1 MSKRFMPTSPRCSM
15 QALLIALKGRHC
27 LSVRGGQ
34 GRVLAASCL
43 KADAMPT
50 QAVKKSIKTKSAPTT
65 WRSNFE
71 PRKKWSRICMPGLNM
86 RQTTQPELP
95 EPWTILRGAN
105 AAAFKPAHHSYAEF
119 VCRICMPHLYAEF
132 WLHLVPAVRGLR
144 ASPVQRLK
152 EPRNPSLREKGR
164 HRMPG
169 LILMRCL

>member
-105 AAAFKPAHHSYAEF
+105 AAAFKPAHHLYAEF
-119 VCRICMPHLYAEF
+119 VCRICMPNFGSTLCRPFAGYAPRPFSVFRSREIRACARK
-132 WLHLVPAVRGLR
+132 AVIECR
-144 ASPVQRLK
+144 V
-152 EPRNPSLREKGR
+152 
-164 HRMPG
+164 
-169 LILMRCL
+169 

>member
-1 MSKRFMPTSPRCSM
+1 
-15 QALLIALKGRHC
+15 
-27 LSVRGGQ
+27 
-34 GRVLAASCL
+34 
-43 KADAMPT
+43 MPT

-105 AAAFKPAHHSYAEF
+105 AAAFKPAHH
-119 VCRICMPHLYAEF
+119 LYAEF

-144 ASPVQRLK
+144 ASPVQRLQ

-169 LILMRCL
+169 LILMRCI

>member
-50 QAVKKSIKTKSAPTT
+50 QAVKKSIKTKSTPTT

-105 AAAFKPAHHSYAEF
+105 AAAFKPAHHLYAEF
-119 VCRICMPHLYAEF
+119 VCRILAPPCAGRSRATRLARSASSGAAKSELARERPSSNAGF
-132 WLHLVPAVRGLR
+132 DFDALHLTKI
-144 ASPVQRLK
+144 SPQ
-152 EPRNPSLREKGR
+152 PR
-164 HRMPG
+164 
-169 LILMRCL
+169 